1 MSSWHEG
8 EGGSMEEVEVFVKW
22 FEDLRIED
30 VPSVGGKNASLGEM
44 IRTLGEKGVKVPSG
58 FAITAYAYK
67 YMIEK
72 AGIDVKIREIL
83 SDLNTHD
90 VHNLAERGQK
100 IRDLIRSAPIPH
112 ELEEN
117 IRRHYREMENRYGQN
132 VDVAVRRSATA
143 EDLPHASFAGQ
154 QETHLKV

>member
-1 MSSWHEG
+1 MI
-8 EGGSMEEVEVFVKW
+8 EEFCKW

-44 IRTLGEKGVKVPSG
+44 IKSLGEKGVNVPSG

-72 AGIDVKIREIL
+72 AGIDTQIRSIL

-90 VHNLAERGQK
+90 VNNLAERGQK
-100 IRDLIRSAPIPH
+100 IRDLIK
-112 ELEEN
+112 
-117 IRRHYREMENRYGQN
+117 Y
-132 VDVAVRRSATA
+132 
-143 EDLPHASFAGQ
+143 
-154 QETHLKV
+154 